1 MRRAAWLKWLIV
13 AMVAALVAAGCGDDD
28 DDEAAPATTTEGEM
42 AETTTE
48 GGAEGEQSTLGFA
61 FEATGDPLM
70 AYLID
75 EGILAEVEEEYNVKL
90 ELTET
95 PDDFAFFA
103 GNHGNVVMLG
113 TYEIPLIQQETEVPT
128 VVFGGYRNQS
138 TMIVVRAD
146 DPANSLADLQGRKV
160 AVDGPGGSVIV
171 WGVLAKALHDLD
183 FDIGADDFEVIS
195 AGSANTAIDLVRRG
209 EADATICLYEL
220 CAGQGLAQGELKV
233 IYDGRL
239 ASELYADELVENA
252 EGPAILHNAFVARED
267 WYDAHPNE
275 VAFILDL
282 FQRGADAWKE
292 DAVGI
297 MEQYP
302 EALGVEDPTPEI
314 MEYLGDV
321 LVEHDAVRDSMY
333 LTEEDIAN
341 ETAVVDLM
349 REVGFLDEDAPDL
362 RFEAVTPAS

>member
-1 MRRAAWLKWLIV
+1 VIT
-13 AMVAALVAAGCGDDD
+13 VAALIGAACGDDD
-28 DDEAAPATTTEGEM
+28 DADTTATTSEGSTATTAAGASEGEP
-42 AETTTE
+42 
-48 GGAEGEQSTLGFA
+48 STLGFA

-70 AYLID
+70 AYLQD
-75 EGILAEVEEEYNVKL
+75 EGILEEVEQQYNVKL

-138 TMIVVRAD
+138 TMIAVRAD
-146 DPANSLADLQGRKV
+146 DPANSLADLKGRKI

-171 WGVLAKALHDLD
+171 WGILAKALHDLD

-252 EGPAILHNAFVARED
+252 KGPAILHNAFVARED
-267 WYDAHPNE
+267 WYDSHPNE

-282 FQRGADAWKE
+282 FQRGADAWHE

-297 MEQYP
+297 MQKYP
-302 EALGVEDPTPEI
+302 EALGVEEATPEI
-314 MEYLGDV
+314 MDYLAKL
-321 LVEHDAVRDSMY
+321 LVEHDAVRESMY
-333 LTEEDIAN
+333 LSEEDITN
-341 ETAVVDLM
+341 EEAVVELM
-349 REVGFLDEDAPDL
+349 RETGFLDQDAPGL